1 MRSPRTARKARLGDA
16 RFVLDE
22 LGRRGWNLDKVGMFG
37 HSFGGFTAA
46 EAMLDD
52 QRIDAGM
59 NMNGHLLTN
68 LGEVAERGL
77 DRPVFLYGRQEIKP
91 GKTVEHAG
99 SKMYATASRR
109 CTLLFPAFDPS
120 TEDGR
125 GAGNGSRMAGPISC
139 AKYGLEVPVGGG
151 GPTLMIT
158 GVTREPA
165 A

>member
-1 MRSPRTARKARLGDA
+1 MAVESESFETAVEFPGGRVENPVEIPMDQLGKAAEARLGDA

-22 LGRRGWNLDKVGMFG
+22 PGRRGW
-37 HSFGGFTAA
+37 
-46 EAMLDD
+46 
-52 QRIDAGM
+52 
-59 NMNGHLLTN
+59 N

-77 DRPVFLYGRQEIKP
+77 DRPVFLYGRQEVKP
-91 GKTVEHAG
+91 GTTVEHAG

-109 CTLLFPAFDPS
+109 RTLLFPAFGTS

-125 GAGNGSRMAGPISC
+125 GAGNGSRMTGPISC

-158 GVTREPA
+158 GLTREPA